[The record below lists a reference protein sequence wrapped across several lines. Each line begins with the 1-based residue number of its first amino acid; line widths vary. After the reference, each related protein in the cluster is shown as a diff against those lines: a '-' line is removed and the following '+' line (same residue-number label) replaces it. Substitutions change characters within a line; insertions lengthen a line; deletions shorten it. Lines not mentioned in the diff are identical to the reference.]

1 MLKKEEHLPP
11 QEMADLVTNTLE
23 LYIEDN
29 REDDN
34 LDTPRLTFQSKV
46 DGHYSHLQ
54 SLLLLYDLQHPVV
67 EWRSWLL
74 LASPASSST
83 RQLPLLC

>member
-34 LDTPRLTFQSKV
+34 LDTPRLKKRREEKES
-46 DGHYSHLQ
+46 
-54 SLLLLYDLQHPVV
+54 
-67 EWRSWLL
+67 R
-74 LASPASSST
+74 
-83 RQLPLLC
+83 